1 MTTNRTTDSAQND
14 PPVTTELEILRQE
27 VQNMRIQMEEQRTQF
42 TNVLGQRVLDT
53 LSTSNDPATTLP
65 RLGQR
70 PESFRGE
77 KADRDMYV
85 IKRWLDRMESYF
97 EIAGVSKESEK
108 IKLLRTY
115 IVDWAGRELDIR
127 IAERGPFL
135 SCKELEEWLKSHYS
149 TSDAINTYRD
159 RFFGCR
165 QQDDES
171 IDDYFKRFREARGT
185 LDKPLDESYVV
196 YFFIRNLRPAFRSEI
211 RKDRNF
217 AIYEGVTLDD
227 VHDQLK
233 RVTPIVTSQLYHDTR
248 PSSAQSNSHSDISN
262 KRRKG
267 NQLQPIPSTP
277 QSSTQSSPAPLTP
290 GTTQFIQSQVRHG
303 DGNQFFDYVQEHPKW
318 KTTTRQA
325 NLCYKRGSRQHHAGI
340 CTAPPSSPLRSDNA
354 GGLNAILTDDSLID
368 LDLDPLN
375 EDQQSQRGIQL
386 YVKLPH
392 HVQRTVL
399 SLQSLLLSL
408 NIHHFSLIQHSS
420 KKI

>member
-1 MTTNRTTDSAQND
+1 
-14 PPVTTELEILRQE
+14 
-27 VQNMRIQMEEQRTQF
+27 MEEQRTQF
-42 TNVLGQRVLDT
+42 TNILGQRVLDT
-53 LSTSNDPATTLP
+53 LSTSNDPATALA

-70 PESFRGE
+70 PEPFRGE

-97 EIAGVSKESEK
+97 EIAGVSKEPEK
-108 IKLLRTY
+108 LRLMRTY
-115 IVDWAGRELDIR
+115 IVDWAGRELDTR

-135 SCKELEEWLKSHYS
+135 TCNELEEWLKSHYS

-217 AIYEGVTLDD
+217 ATYEGVTLDD

-233 RVTPIVTSQLYHDTR
+233 RVTPIVTSQLYRDTR
-248 PSSAQSNSHSDISN
+248 PSSVQSNSHSDISN

-290 GTTQFIQSQVRHG
+290 GTIRFIQ
-303 DGNQFFDYVQEHPKW
+303 
-318 KTTTRQA
+318 A
-325 NLCYKRGSRQHHAGI
+325 
-340 CTAPPSSPLRSDNA
+340 
-354 GGLNAILTDDSLID
+354 
-368 LDLDPLN
+368 
-375 EDQQSQRGIQL
+375 
-386 YVKLPH
+386 
-392 HVQRTVL
+392 
-399 SLQSLLLSL
+399 
-408 NIHHFSLIQHSS
+408 
-420 KKI
+420 